1 MSKEANVDET
11 VCLHSFDNIDNVI
24 RISQSEILGNSRSV
38 AEFEKLNRLGEGTY
52 GVVYRARDT
61 ISKKIVALKKVRM
74 DKEKD
79 GLPISSLR
87 EIKLLMNTSH
97 RNIVKLN
104 EIAVGRKLENIF
116 LVMEYCYQDLASLLD
131 NMTSPFSEAQVKCL
145 MKQLL
150 NGVEHLHFKYII
162 HRDLKVSNL
171 LLTDKGILKIG
182 MFLENYQKS
191 NYFDMHVTHIGKFE
205 NCAGDFYTGVKMAQI
220 VSKFES
226 TMRISVQ

>member
-1 MSKEANVDET
+1 MSRDTDEA
-11 VCLHSFDNIDNVI
+11 VCLHSFEYVDHVTK
-24 RISQSEILGNSRSV
+24 ISQSDILGNCRSV
-38 AEFEKLNRLGEGTY
+38 AEFEKLNRVGEGTY

-87 EIKLLMNTSH
+87 EIKLLLHISH
-97 RNIVKLN
+97 PNVVRLK
-104 EIAVGRKLENIF
+104 EIAVGRKLENLF
-116 LVMEYCYQDLASLLD
+116 LVMEYCYQDIASLLD
-131 NMTSPFSEAQVKCL
+131 NMSTPFSEAQVKCL

-150 NGVEHLHFKYII
+150 SGLEHLHFKYII

-182 MFLENYQKS
+182 MYIPSFTQQCVVITIWYH
-191 NYFDMHVTHIGKFE
+191 FDM
-205 NCAGDFYTGVKMAQI
+205 
-220 VSKFES
+220 
-226 TMRISVQ
+226 